1 MITLKINNRVVEV
14 EEGSTILQ
22 AAKKL
27 GIFIPTFCFD
37 DFERMPAK
45 HCSNCHEYGDC
56 KMCSCEVEGEG
67 SLLTACNTEAKDG
80 MVVWTES
87 PEVKKARVNILNR
100 MIATHP
106 LDCVNCKKLGSC
118 KLQKYCE
125 MYGVKDPE
133 YVIPYEHR
141 EKDLSNRFYF
151 QEMDKCIR
159 CGKCVRTCRELV
171 GVNAL
176 QMVQKGNVAYVV
188 PNGGDC
194 MAETTCVSCGN
205 CVSVCPVGAL
215 MPKSQHE
222 FREWEVQ
229 KIQTTCA
236 YCGVGCQIEF
246 SVKDGVLVDA
256 KPANGPSNQGLLC
269 VKGKFAYDFIN
280 HKDRLKVPMVR
291 KNGVL
296 VESTWEEALGIVAE
310 KILEVKEEYGPD
322 AIAGFSSART
332 VNEDNYLFQKF
343 LRAAVGTN
351 NVDHCARL

>member
-1 MITLKINNRVVEV
+1 
-14 EEGSTILQ
+14 
-22 AAKKL
+22 
-27 GIFIPTFCFD
+27 
-37 DFERMPAK
+37 
-45 HCSNCHEYGDC
+45 
-56 KMCSCEVEGEG
+56 
-67 SLLTACNTEAKDG
+67 
-80 MVVWTES
+80 
-87 PEVKKARVNILNR
+87 
-100 MIATHP
+100 
-106 LDCVNCKKLGSC
+106 
-118 KLQKYCE
+118 
-125 MYGVKDPE
+125 
-133 YVIPYEHR
+133 
-141 EKDLSNRFYF
+141 
-151 QEMDKCIR
+151 
-159 CGKCVRTCRELV
+159 
-171 GVNAL
+171 
-176 QMVQKGNVAYVV
+176 MVQKGNVAYVV